1 LGRLK
6 FGLLTKGGI
15 RIYFFGIYQP
25 MPYQMLKN
33 QFQKLSIEEVANTL
47 THGFGLVLSVAG
59 LVILVMLASIYG
71 DILHIV
77 SAIIYGL
84 SLIVLYAASTFYH
97 GATSPKAK
105 ENLQLLDH
113 CCIYLLIAGS
123 YTPFTLIALRG
134 TFGYSLLAFVW
145 LFALIGIVLKVF
157 FHKKFPAASVI
168 SYVVMGWI
176 GLIAVYP
183 LFLALGMMPIALIVA
198 GGLIYSIGVIFYSW
212 KSLKHHH
219 AVWHLF
225 VLGGSILH
233 FLAISIYVLPYAVN
247 LYPKP

>member
-1 LGRLK
+1 M
-6 FGLLTKGGI
+6 T
-15 RIYFFGIYQP
+15 
-25 MPYQMLKN
+25 
-33 QFQKLSIEEVANTL
+33 IEEVANTL
-47 THGFGLVLSVAG
+47 THGFGLLLSIAG
-59 LVILVMLASIYG
+59 LVVLVILARIYG
-71 DILHIV
+71 DILHIA
-77 SAIIYGL
+77 SAIVYGL
-84 SLIVLYAASTFYH
+84 SLVTLYAASTFYH

-134 TFGYSLLAFVW
+134 AFGYSLLAFVW
-145 LFALIGIVLKVF
+145 LFAVVGIVLKVF

-168 SYVVMGWI
+168 SYIVMGWI
-176 GLIAVYP
+176 GLIAVQP
-183 LFLALGMMPIALIVA
+183 LFLALGIMPILLIVA

-247 LYPKP
+247 L

>member
-1 LGRLK
+1 MIKKQLNK
-6 FGLLTKGGI
+6 LT
-15 RIYFFGIYQP
+15 
-25 MPYQMLKN
+25 
-33 QFQKLSIEEVANTL
+33 IEELANTL
-47 THGFGLVLSVAG
+47 THGFGLILSVAG
-59 LVILVMLASIYG
+59 LIILVISASVYG
-71 DILHIV
+71 DVLHIA
-77 SAIIYGL
+77 SAIVYGL
-84 SLIVLYAASTFYH
+84 SLIVLYGASTFYH

-145 LFALIGIVLKVF
+145 LFAIIGIALKIF
-157 FHKKFPAASVI
+157 FHKKFRAASVI

-176 GLIAVYP
+176 GLIAVQP
-183 LFLALGMMPIALIVA
+183 LFLALGIMPIALIVA

-225 VLGGSILH
+225 VLGGSICH
-233 FLAISIYVLPYAVN
+233 FLAIAIYVLPYAVN
-247 LYPKP
+247 L

>member
-1 LGRLK
+1 MIK
-6 FGLLTKGGI
+6 K
-15 RIYFFGIYQP
+15 
-25 MPYQMLKN
+25 
-33 QFQKLSIEEVANTL
+33 QFKKMTIEEVANTL
-47 THGFGLVLSVAG
+47 THGFGLILSLAG
-59 LVILVMLASIYG
+59 LVVLVILASIYG
-71 DILHIV
+71 DILHIA
-77 SAIIYGL
+77 SAIVYGL
-84 SLIVLYAASTFYH
+84 SLVTLYAASTFYH

-134 TFGYSLLAFVW
+134 LFGYSLLAFVW
-145 LFALIGIVLKVF
+145 LFAIVGIVLKVF
-157 FHKKFPAASVI
+157 FHKKFRAASVI
-168 SYVVMGWI
+168 SYIVMGWI
-176 GLIAVYP
+176 GIVAVQP
-183 LFLALGMMPIALIVA
+183 LFAALGIMPILLIVA

-219 AVWHLF
+219 AVWHIF

-247 LYPKP
+247 L